1 MLNSLKHYTFRQRN
15 IEMTKIHYY
24 LQKIQVLTHSYF
36 RENWG
41 FPFIAGFLIF
51 LFSSAILLAADM
63 SYWAEPIANIS
74 YFSLVVGVVLQLI
87 GFSQTIKKNGDI
99 SNGSS

>member
-1 MLNSLKHYTFRQRN
+1 M
-15 IEMTKIHYY
+15 
-24 LQKIQVLTHSYF
+24 
-36 RENWG
+36 ENWG
-41 FPFIAGFLIF
+41 FPFIVGFLVF

-63 SYWAEPIANIS
+63 SYLAEPIANIA

-87 GFSQTIKKNGDI
+87 GVSKTIKKNGDI